1 MKKEI
6 ALSEH
11 FDYKKLFRF
20 TMPSIAMMIFTS
32 IYGVVDGLFVSNM
45 VGKTAFTAVNFI
57 MPVLMILGSVGFMFG
72 TGGSALVS
80 KTLGEGENEKANR
93 TFSLIVYSTVAVG
106 AALAI
111 AGFALMRVIASAL
124 GAEGEML
131 DNCVLYGRII
141 VAALPLFMLQMEF
154 QSLFITAEKPKL
166 GLAVTIASGVMNMI
180 LDALFMW
187 AFNWGIAGAA
197 IATALSQAVG
207 GCIPLFYF
215 FRKNTSLL
223 RLGKTSVDMRA
234 IGKTCSNG
242 SSEFVSQ
249 GSMSLVNMLYNSQL
263 MNFAGDDGV
272 AAYGVMMYV
281 NMIFLAV
288 FIGYSVGTAPVIGFH
303 FGAKNTDELKSL
315 RKKSFT
321 IIGCTSL
328 VMLAA
333 SQLLAAPLSS
343 IFVGYD
349 KELLD
354 LTVHGFRIFSFMFLF
369 AGVSIFGSSMFT
381 ALNNGLISALIS
393 FLRTLVFQISAV
405 LLLPLIF
412 KVDGIWASV
421 VVAEFAAF
429 IITIVFLSRKGKN
442 TVIKKGRTVVRSF

>member
-11 FDYKKLFRF
+11 FDYGKLFRF
-20 TMPSIAMMIFTS
+20 TLPSIAMMIFTS
-32 IYGVVDGLFVSNM
+32 IYGVVDGLFVSNI
-45 VGKTAFTAVNFI
+45 VGKAEFTAVNFI
-57 MPVLMILGSVGFMFG
+57 MPVLMITGSVGFMFG
-72 TGGSALVS
+72 AGGSALVS
-80 KTLGEGENEKANR
+80 KTLGEGKREKANSL
-93 TFSLIVYSTVAVG
+93 FSLLVYVSAGLGVVL
-106 AALAI
+106 AA
-111 AGFALMRVIASAL
+111 AGFVLMPVIAAAL
-124 GAEGEML
+124 GADGEL
-131 DNCVLYGRII
+131 LNNCVIYGRI
-141 VAALPLFMLQMEF
+141 VVSAMPMFMLQMEF

-166 GLAVTIASGVMNMI
+166 GLFVTVASGVMNMV

-187 AFNWGIAGAA
+187 AFNWGISGAA
-197 IATALSQAVG
+197 LATALSQAVG
-207 GCIPLFYF
+207 GIVPIVYF
-215 FRKNTSLL
+215 LRPNTSLL
-223 RLGKTSVDMRA
+223 RLGKAEFDLRA
-234 IGKTCSNG
+234 IGKVCSNG

-249 GSMSLVNMLYNSQL
+249 SSMSVVNMLYNTQL
-263 MNFAGDDGV
+263 KHFAGDDGV

-281 NMIFLAV
+281 NMIFLAI

-303 FGAKNTDELKSL
+303 FGAQNTGELKSL
-315 RKKSFT
+315 RKKSFV
-321 IIGCTSL
+321 IIGCASL

-333 SQLLAAPLSS
+333 SQLLAAPLAG

-349 KELLD
+349 AELLD
-354 LTVHGFRIFSFMFLF
+354 LTVHGFRIFSFSFLF

-405 LLLPLIF
+405 LLLPLIL

-429 IITIVFLSRKGKN
+429 IIAIIFF
-442 TVIKKGRTVVRSF
+442 IAKKKKYGY

>member
-20 TMPSIAMMIFTS
+20 TLPSIAMMIFTS

-106 AALAI
+106 AALAV

-166 GLAVTIASGVMNMI
+166 GLAVTIASGIMNMI

-197 IATALSQAVG
+197 IATALSQTVG

-223 RLGKTSVDMRA
+223 RLGKAEFDLRA
-234 IGKTCSNG
+234 IGKACSNG

-281 NMIFLAV
+281 NMIFLAI
-288 FIGYSVGTAPVIGFH
+288 FIGYSVGTAPIIGFN
-303 FGAKNTDELKSL
+303 FGAKNTAELKSL

-333 SQLLAAPLSS
+333 SQALAAPLSS

-349 KELLD
+349 KELFD

-381 ALNNGLISALIS
+381 ALYNGLISALIS
-393 FLRTLVFQISAV
+393 FLRTLVFQIAAV
-405 LLLPLIF
+405 LLLPIIF

-421 VVAEFAAF
+421 VVAELMSF
-429 IITIVFLSRKGKN
+429 IITIVFVIAKKRKYQY
-442 TVIKKGRTVVRSF
+442 